1 MSSIRRRRAAGN
13 LLGCGDPRHRD
24 WENNVYAKS
33 CHWLSSF
40 CLVASVSSGACG
52 QSVQDFYKGK
62 QVRLISGHPVGG
74 DYDVGARFLA
84 KHLQRHIPGQPAVIV
99 QNMPQAA
106 SIVAAN
112 FIANVAPRDGTVIG
126 SFSRNFASQAMMG
139 QANIEADP
147 RRFIFTTGTRHRY

>member
-1 MSSIRRRRAAGN
+1 MN
-13 LLGCGDPRHRD
+13 MM
-24 WENNVYAKS
+24 YAKS
-33 CHWLSSF
+33 RQWLAAL
-40 CLVASVSSGACG
+40 CLVSGVPAAPRG
-52 QSVQDFYKGK
+52 ESVQDFYKGK

-126 SFSRNFASQAMMG
+126 SFSRNFASQAMM
-139 QANIEADP
+139 
-147 RRFIFTTGTRHRY
+147 